1 MLVTFVYFHYFL
13 SGQRMYRGGG
23 IGYHGTGG
31 FDGPPRGG
39 IGGGGFG
46 GAPPSYGNGPS
57 NGFGPPGGGGG
68 GSGGYGGAGGGGRV
82 KREHEGGYESEA
94 KRRRY

>member
-39 IGGGGFG
+39 IGGGFG
-46 GAPPSYGNGPS
+46 GPPPSYGNGPS
-57 NGFGPPGGGGG
+57 NGFGPPGGGG
-68 GSGGYGGAGGGGRV
+68 SGGYGGGGRV
-82 KREHEGGYESEA
+82 KREHEGGFESEA